1 MRIRIQKGRTS
12 RIFNLC
18 LIALIGAPCIFAENA
33 AAPAELYG
41 TISERSFITL
51 AVLDFVNSDGTVSAL
66 GRQLRDE
73 AIKYFC
79 SSNPKIK
86 LVERERLD
94 AIISELTLHSAGYVR
109 EKDSVGLGELLGS
122 DVLIIGALAKYNRS
136 LITFST
142 RIIDVRSGVILSS
155 KSVQIKGAKYVR
167 LYDKAEP
174 QPE

>member
-1 MRIRIQKGRTS
+1 V
-12 RIFNLC
+12 
-18 LIALIGAPCIFAENA
+18 LIAPPCIFAEDA
-33 AAPAELYG
+33 GAPAELYG
-41 TISERSFITL
+41 VISERGFITL

-73 AIKYFC
+73 AIRYFS

-94 AIISELTLHSAGYVR
+94 VIMSELTLHSSGYVR
-109 EKDSVGLGELLGS
+109 EEDSVGLGELLGA

-142 RIIDVRSGVILSS
+142 RIIDIRSGVVLSS
-155 KSVQIKGAKYVR
+155 KSVQLKGAKYVR